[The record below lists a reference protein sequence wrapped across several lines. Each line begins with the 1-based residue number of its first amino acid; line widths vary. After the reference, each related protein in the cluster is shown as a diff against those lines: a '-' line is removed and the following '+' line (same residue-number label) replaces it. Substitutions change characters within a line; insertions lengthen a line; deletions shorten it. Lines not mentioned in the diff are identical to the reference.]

1 MAQDYS
7 INIDREPVIMGILN
21 VTPDSF
27 SDGGKFTKV
36 DAALMQVDKMTKEG
50 AKIIDVG
57 GESTR
62 PGYTPITI
70 AEEIDR
76 VIPVIEAIR
85 KRFEVPLSI
94 DTYKAAV
101 AQAALDAGCDMVNDI
116 WGFRGHMALKH
127 MKFND
132 TSLQTPFVKSMAKVV
147 AEAGV
152 PVIVGHNRFKPKYD
166 DFMQDVLN
174 DLRESIDLGHAAGVR
189 DNQIIV
195 DPGVGFAKTYK
206 QNLYI
211 VNHIEEIRKMGYP
224 VLIGCS
230 RKSVI
235 RETLKVDDPNDL
247 LGGSVATTVI
257 GLERG
262 ARLFRVHD
270 VKENYQAM
278 MTAWKFMNSQRY

>member
-1 MAQDYS
+1 
-7 INIDREPVIMGILN
+7 
-21 VTPDSF
+21 
-27 SDGGKFTKV
+27 
-36 DAALMQVDKMTKEG
+36 
-50 AKIIDVG
+50 
-57 GESTR
+57 
-62 PGYTPITI
+62 
-70 AEEIDR
+70 
-76 VIPVIEAIR
+76 
-85 KRFEVPLSI
+85 
-94 DTYKAAV
+94 
-101 AQAALDAGCDMVNDI
+101 
-116 WGFRGHMALKH
+116 MALKH
-127 MKFND
+127 MRFND

-147 AEAGV
+147 AETGV
-152 PVIVGHNRFKPKYD
+152 PVIVGHNRFKAKYD

-224 VLIGCS
+224 VMLGCS

-235 RETLKVDDPNDL
+235 RETLGVEDTDV

-257 GLERG
+257 GLDRG

>member
-27 SDGGKFTKV
+27 SDGGKFYNKI
-36 DAALMQVDKMTKEG
+36 DKALAHVEQMTNDG
-50 AKIIDVG
+50 AKIIDIG

-70 AEEIDR
+70 AEELDR
-76 VIPVIEAIR
+76 VIPIIEAIR

-101 AQAALDAGCDMVNDI
+101 AQAAVDAGCDMINDI
-116 WGFRGHMALKH
+116 WGFRGHMAFKH

-147 AEAGV
+147 AETGV
-152 PVIVGHNRFKPKYD
+152 PVIVGHNRFKAKYD

-224 VLIGCS
+224 VMLGCS

-235 RETLKVDDPNDL
+235 RETLGVEDTDV

-257 GLERG
+257 GLDRG

>member
-1 MAQDYS
+1 MEQDYS
-7 INIDREPVIMGILN
+7 INIDKEPVIMGILN

-27 SDGGKFTKV
+27 SDGGKFYNKI
-36 DAALMQVDKMTKEG
+36 DKALAHVEQMTNDG
-50 AKIIDVG
+50 AKIIDIG

-62 PGYTPITI
+62 PGYTPIT
-70 AEEIDR
+70 AKEEMER
-76 VIPVIEAIR
+76 VLPIIEAIR
-85 KRFEVPLSI
+85 ERFHVPLSI
-94 DTYKAAV
+94 DTYKAPVAEAAV
-101 AQAALDAGCDMVNDI
+101 NAGCDMINDI
-116 WGFRGHMALKH
+116 WGLRGHMALKH
-127 MKFND
+127 MKFSD
-132 TSLQTPFVKSMAKVV
+132 TSLDTPFYKSMAKVV
-147 AEAGV
+147 AETGV
-152 PVIVGHNRFKPKYD
+152 PVVIGHNRFRAKYD

-174 DLRESIDLGHAAGVR
+174 DLRESIDLGHAAGIK
-189 DNQIIV
+189 DSQIIV

-224 VLIGCS
+224 VMLGCS

-235 RETLKVDDPNDL
+235 RKTLGVEDTDV

-257 GLERG
+257 GLDRG